1 MTNPAAA
8 DLIARSNRLGAD
20 PKNTNYAGGNTS
32 AKGTEIDPVTGEPVE
47 LLWVKGSGGDLG
59 TLQEK
64 GLAVLRLDRMRSLV
78 NVYPGLE
85 REDEMVAAFDHC
97 LFGKGGAAPSI
108 DTAMHGLVDA
118 AHVDHL
124 HPDSGIAIA
133 TAADGEQLT
142 ATIFGDK
149 VVWVPWRRPGFQ
161 LGLDIAEI
169 KAKNPQAVG
178 CILGGHGITA
188 WGDTSEESEKNSL
201 WIIDTAAAYIAE
213 HGADAPFGAE
223 RAGFGALPEA
233 TTNGHTIIGQNWD
246 WLAGVHGRCVVLR
259 ISRSNGP
266 NLICYTEAGIVG
278 GKMGV
283 NQHGIGLV
291 ENGLVSDH
299 DGRNPYEKPFHMRCR
314 EILDAETYDLALLP
328 ITATRRV
335 CSANF
340 VVGHADGEVIDIET
354 SPDAISYL
362 FPRDGLIT
370 HSNHFMDPRHGP
382 SQMERISTSTLYR
395 ANRLDRLLRSHTG
408 RIDDTVIKNALADHF
423 GYPNAICRHPDERQP
438 EAKRTMT
445 NAAFI
450 FDLNARTM
458 LVANGPPCETPWELH
473 TLDGGAVEQAAE

>member
-1 MTNPAAA
+1 MADLHVLELGSDPYERGLTHGRSMRKEIAENIDTYLARFAAGGLDAQTAREEGETWVGVMRDQNADYAEEMRGIADGAELPLGDIAMLNARYEITFGLFGDEAKANDNPALA
-8 DLIARSNRLGAD
+8 DD
-20 PKNTNYAGGNTS
+20 
-32 AKGTEIDPVTGEPVE
+32 
-47 LLWVKGSGGDLG
+47 
-59 TLQEK
+59 
-64 GLAVLRLDRMRSLV
+64 
-78 NVYPGLE
+78 
-85 REDEMVAAFDHC
+85 
-97 LFGKGGAAPSI
+97 
-108 DTAMHGLVDA
+108 
-118 AHVDHL
+118 
-124 HPDSGIAIA
+124 
-133 TAADGEQLT
+133 ADGCST
-142 ATIFGDK
+142 
-149 VVWVPWRRPGFQ
+149 
-161 LGLDIAEI
+161 
-169 KAKNPQAVG
+169 
-178 CILGGHGITA
+178 
-188 WGDTSEESEKNSL
+188 
-201 WIIDTAAAYIAE
+201 
-213 HGADAPFGAE
+213 
-223 RAGFGALPEA
+223 FGALPEA

-438 EAKRTMT
+438 AAKRTMT

>member
-1 MTNPAAA
+1 MRKEIAENIDTYLARFAAGGLDAQTAREEGETWVGVMRDQNADYAEEMRGIADGAELPLGDIAMLNARYEITFGLFGDEAKANDNPALA
-8 DLIARSNRLGAD
+8 DD
-20 PKNTNYAGGNTS
+20 
-32 AKGTEIDPVTGEPVE
+32 
-47 LLWVKGSGGDLG
+47 
-59 TLQEK
+59 
-64 GLAVLRLDRMRSLV
+64 
-78 NVYPGLE
+78 
-85 REDEMVAAFDHC
+85 
-97 LFGKGGAAPSI
+97 
-108 DTAMHGLVDA
+108 
-118 AHVDHL
+118 
-124 HPDSGIAIA
+124 
-133 TAADGEQLT
+133 ADGCST
-142 ATIFGDK
+142 
-149 VVWVPWRRPGFQ
+149 
-161 LGLDIAEI
+161 
-169 KAKNPQAVG
+169 
-178 CILGGHGITA
+178 
-188 WGDTSEESEKNSL
+188 
-201 WIIDTAAAYIAE
+201 
-213 HGADAPFGAE
+213 
-223 RAGFGALPEA
+223 FGALPEA

-438 EAKRTMT
+438 AAKRTMT